1 MKDSTTFITL
11 LSSLL
16 LFTPVTFAAQEE
28 QKVIVPSQ
36 IRGLNPERKFMR
48 ASNL

>member
-1 MKDSTTFITL
+1 MKDSAILISL
-11 LSSLL
+11 LFSLL

-28 QKVIVPSQ
+28 QKVVVPSQ
-36 IRGLNPERKFMR
+36 IQGLNPSRKFMR